1 MKRLFVIGDST
12 VCLFNDSTYFYP
24 RYGYGTQLEKYL
36 NDFEVINLALS
47 GRSSKSF
54 KLEENYQILIN
65 SLQEGDYLLIGF
77 GHNDEKYDDPIRFS
91 SASLDIENSNS
102 FMYQL
107 NEYLLLANS
116 KGAIPILCTPITRY
130 NDNNQYNINCHK
142 TKYGDYREAIINL
155 GKLKNVEVIDLT
167 LYSVNLYNKLK
178 EDAIYF
184 HAVPIGKKDNN
195 KLICDFSSVD
205 KTHINILG
213 ASYYAYYIVTNSKLL
228 NPYFNNKKAPTKE
241 LDLIMNPKYKYVE
254 YTIPNLN
261 NLEYKY
267 KDWYYT
273 IFGDI
278 GTTIDKA
285 GFIFEDLG
293 DSFIMGQVGSLCGK
307 ICLTMEGYSFLFKKL
322 SIEDNFILEANFD
335 ILEAKGLKDD
345 SFGLMVRDDCYLNQK
360 SEKELHLSN
369 YVAAGMLGL
378 QSTSHVIFSRTGFSE
393 LNKGNNIYNSKFR
406 INDKCY
412 AKIERL
418 GQRISCDFII
428 NDNKYHNDFYDFDLT
443 KVDNKNMYIGVFV
456 TKGTK
461 IKVSNLSLKMTG
473 KALGA

>member
-12 VCLFNDSTYFYP
+12 VCIFNDNTYYYP

-65 SLQEGDYLLIGF
+65 SLKEGDYLLIGF

-91 SASLDIENSNS
+91 NASLAIDNPNS

-107 NEYLLLANS
+107 NEYLELAFN
-116 KGAIPILCTPITRY
+116 KGATPILCTPITRY
-130 NDNNQYNINCHK
+130 NSKNNYSINCHK
-142 TKYGDYREAIINL
+142 TKDGDYREAIINL

-167 LYSVNLYNKLK
+167 AYSVALYNELK
-178 EDAIYF
+178 EEAIYF
-184 HAVPIGKKDNN
+184 HAVPIGKKEND
-195 KLICDFSSVD
+195 KLVCDLSSVD

-213 ASYYAYYIVTNSKLL
+213 ASYYAYYIVNNSKLL
-228 NPYFNNKKAPTKE
+228 KPYFNNKIAPTRE
-241 LDLIMNPKYKYVE
+241 LDLIMNPKFKYVE
-254 YTIPNLN
+254 YNIPNLN
-261 NLEYKY
+261 NEKYKY

-285 GFIFEDLG
+285 NFIFEELE
-293 DSFIMGQVGSLCGK
+293 DSFIMGQIGK
-307 ICLTMEGYSFLFKKL
+307 PRGKLCLTMEGYSFLFKQL
-322 SIEDNFILEANFD
+322 SIDDNFIIEANIDILEANG
-335 ILEAKGLKDD
+335 AKDD
-345 SFGLMVRDDCYLNQK
+345 AFGIMLRDDCYIKQK

-369 YVAAGMLGL
+369 YVASGMLGA
-378 QSTSHVIFSRTGFSE
+378 QSTAFAIFSRTGFSE
-393 LNKGNNIYNSKFR
+393 LNKGSNVYNSRYKA
-406 INDKCY
+406 NDKCY

-443 KVDNKNMYIGVFV
+443 KVDNKNMYLGLFV

-461 IKVSNLSLKMTG
+461 IKVNNLIFMITG